1 MRFLFLT
8 LSLFSCKESVMMPSK
23 PYLLI
28 LTMAI
33 TFCQLPVWAAEDMP
47 SPPADQQQDIMTLPT
62 SSPEPASEEIEVP
75 PIGAIEEPEKIDESP
90 GIVDRVH
97 EGLSNGLMST
107 ASWLDSFF
115 GDERYVAESKRS
127 YVRLIY
133 DAFQEDRS
141 ELLLRPAVDLR
152 LILPQLEKKAH
163 IVFSAEPTE
172 SSKDAGTPVT
182 VSGEQSAVAEER
194 NFTAAL
200 EYFFRSVPRE
210 SFIIRTGAQIT
221 DGQPVV
227 FVSPRYRSLTPLDQ
241 WDFRFTQE
249 ATYRTDTA
257 WQTDTRFDLE
267 RKLPG
272 DLFFR
277 ASIDGAWYENRDG
290 YFPNLVF
297 SLRQAIDVSHAVDYE
312 WVNNFQT
319 RPINELTE
327 VALRLRYRH
336 SFWRQWLF
344 GEVAPQIRF
353 PREMNFEG
361 IPGILFRLEMFIGK

>member
-1 MRFLFLT
+1 
-8 LSLFSCKESVMMPSK
+8 MMLSK

-28 LTMAI
+28 LAVAI
-33 TFCQLPVWAAEDMP
+33 TFCQLPALAAEEMT
-47 SPPADQQQDIMTLPT
+47 SPPPVQEQDIITLPEG
-62 SSPEPASEEIEVP
+62 SLEPATAEIKARPEST
-75 PIGAIEEPEKIDESP
+75 AQELDEPQ
-90 GIVDRVH
+90 GIIDRVH
-97 EGLSNGLMST
+97 GGLSNGLLST
-107 ASWLDSFF
+107 AFWLDSFF
-115 GDERYVAESKRS
+115 GDERYVAEDKRS

-133 DAFQEDRS
+133 DAFQEERGG
-141 ELLLRPAVDLR
+141 LLLRPAVDVR

-172 SSKDAGTPVT
+172 APKDTGTPVT
-182 VSGEQSAVAEER
+182 VPGEQSAAAEER

-210 SFIIRTGAQIT
+210 SFIIRTGAQVT
-221 DGQPVV
+221 DGQPVL
-227 FVSPRYRSLTPLDQ
+227 FVAPRYRSLTPLDP

-257 WQTDTRFDLE
+257 WETDTRFDLE
-267 RKLPG
+267 RELPG

-277 ASIDGAWYENRDG
+277 ASIDGTWYEKRAG
-290 YFPNLVF
+290 YYPNLVF

-327 VALRLRYRH
+327 VSLRLRYRH
-336 SFWRQWLF
+336 SFWRKWFF
-344 GEVAPQIRF
+344 GEVSPQIRF
-353 PREMNFEG
+353 PREMDFEG
-361 IPGILFRLEMFIGK
+361 IPGILFRLEMFLGK

>member
-1 MRFLFLT
+1 ML
-8 LSLFSCKESVMMPSK
+8 SK
-23 PYLLI
+23 PYLI
-28 LTMAI
+28 MLTMAI
-33 TFCQLPVWAAEDMP
+33 TFCQLPAWAAEDTQ
-47 SPPADQQQDIMTLPT
+47 SPPEVQEQDIMTLPT
-62 SSPEPASEEIEVP
+62 SSLEPASEGIIVP
-75 PIGAIEEPEKIDESP
+75 PESASEEPEKIDESP
-90 GIVDRVH
+90 GLVDQVH
-97 EGLSNGLMST
+97 GELSNGLMST
-107 ASWLDSFF
+107 AAWLDSFF
-115 GDERYVAESKRS
+115 GDERYVAEGKRS

-141 ELLLRPAVDLR
+141 KLLLRPAVDLR

-172 SSKDAGTPVT
+172 FPKDTGTPVT
-182 VSGEQSAVAEER
+182 DSGEQSATSEER

-200 EYFFRSVPRE
+200 EYYIRSVPRE
-210 SFIIRTGAQIT
+210 SFIIRTGAQIS
-221 DGQPVV
+221 DGQPVL
-227 FVSPRYRSLTPLDQ
+227 FLAPRYRSLTPFDP

-267 RKLPG
+267 RKLPH

-277 ASIDGAWYENRDG
+277 ASIDGAWYENRVG

-297 SLRQAIDVSHAVDYE
+297 SLRQAIDASHAVDYE
-312 WVNNFQT
+312 WVNNYQT
-319 RPINELTE
+319 RPITELTE

-336 SFWRQWLF
+336 SFWRRWLF

-353 PREMNFEG
+353 PRDMDFDG
-361 IPGILFRLEMFIGK
+361 IPGILFRLEMFMGK

>member
-1 MRFLFLT
+1 ML
-8 LSLFSCKESVMMPSK
+8 SK
-23 PYLLI
+23 PYLLM
-28 LTMAI
+28 LTMVI
-33 TFCQLPVWAAEDMP
+33 TFCEVPAWAAEEMP
-47 SPPADQQQDIMTLPT
+47 SPPPAQEQDIMPLPE
-62 SSPEPASEEIEVP
+62 SSLEPATEEIKAQPES
-75 PIGAIEEPEKIDESP
+75 ATEEPEKLDEP
-90 GIVDRVH
+90 QGIVDRVH
-97 EGLSNGLMST
+97 GGLSKSIMST

-115 GDERYVAESKRS
+115 GDERYVAEDKRS

-133 DAFQEDRS
+133 DAFQEERS
-141 ELLLRPAVDLR
+141 DLLLRPSVDLR

-172 SSKDAGTPVT
+172 APKNTGTPVT
-182 VSGEQSAVAEER
+182 VSGEQSAAAEER

-210 SFIIRTGAQIT
+210 SFIIRTGAQIS

-227 FVSPRYRSLTPLDQ
+227 FVAPRYRSLTPLDP

-267 RKLPG
+267 RNLPG

-277 ASIDGAWYENRDG
+277 ASINGAWYENRVG
-290 YFPNLVF
+290 YYPNLVF
-297 SLRQAIDVSHAVDYE
+297 SLRQAIDESHAVDYE
-312 WVNNFQT
+312 WVNSFQT

-327 VALRLRYRH
+327 VALRVRYRH
-336 SFWRQWLF
+336 SFWRKWLF
-344 GEVAPQIRF
+344 GEVSPQIRF
-353 PREMNFEG
+353 PRDMNFDG
-361 IPGILFRLEMFIGK
+361 IPGILFRLEMFLGV